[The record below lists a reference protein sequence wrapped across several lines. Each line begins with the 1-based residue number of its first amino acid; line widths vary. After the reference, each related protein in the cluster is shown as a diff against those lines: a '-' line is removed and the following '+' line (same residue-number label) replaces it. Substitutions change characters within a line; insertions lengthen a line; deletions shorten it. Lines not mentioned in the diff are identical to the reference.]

1 MGRERLAARANA
13 MRTLPRRQRLSL
25 GLGLGRARARSRAR
39 LGGDANST
47 LADLA

>member
-25 GLGLGRARARSRAR
+25 GLGRARARSRAR